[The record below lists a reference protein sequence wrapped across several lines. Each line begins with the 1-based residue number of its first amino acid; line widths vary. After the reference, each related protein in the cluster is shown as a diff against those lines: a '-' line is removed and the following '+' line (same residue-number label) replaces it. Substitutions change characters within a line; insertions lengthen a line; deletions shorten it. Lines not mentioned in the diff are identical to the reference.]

1 MSRALVLCSAV
12 LCGIAPIALK
22 FSVAWAQPLGA
33 AAALPP
39 IAAKAWI
46 LFDYQ
51 AARELAAFNRDERV
65 EPASLTK
72 LMDAYLVFAA
82 IRQGQLA
89 RDQGIT
95 VSAKAKA
102 TSGSRMYLSAG
113 QPVTIDEL
121 LHGMIVQSGNDATIA
136 LAEAAGGTEE
146 AFVQRMNEQA
156 ARMGL
161 AGTHFANVTGLS
173 DTHHYST
180 AGDLLKLAVR
190 LMHDYPEYLPM
201 FALHEY
207 TYAGVTQRNRNEL
220 LFRDPY
226 VDGLKT
232 GHTESAGYCLIAT
245 ARRNDRRLIAIV
257 MGTASEMARAIEA
270 QKLLN
275 YGFEHFETLKLYAK
289 DAPVVT
295 LPVWKG
301 SEDHLEA
308 GFVDDFFVSVPK
320 GQGALLK
327 AKLES
332 LQPLLAPIAAQQP
345 VGVLRLSYAD
355 KPYGEFP
362 VVALER
368 VGLANLF
375 VRAWHSLRLLF
386 K

>member
-1 MSRALVLCSAV
+1 MSRALVLCAAV

-39 IAAKAWI
+39 IAAKGWI

-136 LAEAAGGTEE
+136 LAEAAAGSEE
-146 AFVQRMNEQA
+146 IFVQRMNEQA

-161 AGTHFANVTGLS
+161 AGTHFANVTGLP

-190 LMHDYPEYLPM
+190 LMREYPEYLPM

-257 MGTASEMARAIEA
+257 MGTASETARAIEA

-275 YGFEHFETLKLYAK
+275 YGFEHFETFKLYAK

-368 VGLANLF
+368 VGVANLF